1 MVSALAA
8 ETQLL
13 AGADARSK
21 DTNSN
26 NNGDSSQ
33 GALREDAIR
42 EALLTS
48 TFADCSAKL
57 EHIDTNSA
65 EGRREAIE
73 AGFLSGNALVA
84 KVLMWGVRDLGRRHP
99 TLALMLDL
107 RGGSTLTG
115 IADYLSYVH
124 AVDPHTGL
132 VPQRAKRY
140 STVGETGS
148 RDSELKKWLS
158 LKLHDMDWFCPFVG
172 IHALRSM
179 HTGVSPRPLDPRD
192 HLCVISELEDLIEFG
207 ERRLASMGV
216 PISLEAGD
224 TGYSWRSFWQFYIQ
238 HLKLARRAATHEEM
252 VRWVSQTVTQGK
264 LALRLIGDTLRR
276 YIDSAFPASAV
287 LGAILPADNQVTLA
301 FKARVDSLNTLINN
315 RELFAWLIPHNTA
328 PNTIATDIP
337 RLSHSSSTRILAGNS
352 GGQPTLGGNP
362 RGHTAAAKN
371 AGVRWL
377 GRKLLVGGLVWNVE
391 KWKAAYGDRYCIM
404 FCANLQNTHLGQ
416 RCCDKPTEVGHR
428 HPGDTAHMLPPGE
441 TKESLMQAFTETYDT
456 NHSVPKKRP
465 APRTT
470 PTGDHPQGR
479 GNQARRVAFTS
490 PPAMK
495 GNATR
500 TNATAGRGG
509 KPAGRGRG
517 APGRGQPP
525 TGVPQSAQPR
535 GGQFKDVSYANFDLF
550 MPAGDLS

>member
-1 MVSALAA
+1 MHNARTNAVHNLPATVAVMEWHRTVVSHTHTIIPTLNVSSPCVRRATHLRDYFFANCKDSGEALSTLNKLTADLLGQATLNLDLCARVEAVNIALGQRLPTLQHLAQSKDDQGNQLSVTSMVSALAA

-276 YIDSAFPASAV
+276 YIDSAFPAT
-287 LGAILPADNQVTLA
+287 Q
-301 FKARVDSLNTLINN
+301 
-315 RELFAWLIPHNTA
+315 
-328 PNTIATDIP
+328 
-337 RLSHSSSTRILAGNS
+337 
-352 GGQPTLGGNP
+352 
-362 RGHTAAAKN
+362 
-371 AGVRWL
+371 
-377 GRKLLVGGLVWNVE
+377 
-391 KWKAAYGDRYCIM
+391 
-404 FCANLQNTHLGQ
+404 QN
-416 RCCDKPTEVGHR
+416 
-428 HPGDTAHMLPPGE
+428 
-441 TKESLMQAFTETYDT
+441 
-456 NHSVPKKRP
+456 
-465 APRTT
+465 
-470 PTGDHPQGR
+470 
-479 GNQARRVAFTS
+479 
-490 PPAMK
+490 
-495 GNATR
+495 
-500 TNATAGRGG
+500 
-509 KPAGRGRG
+509 
-517 APGRGQPP
+517 
-525 TGVPQSAQPR
+525 
-535 GGQFKDVSYANFDLF
+535 
-550 MPAGDLS
+550 